1 MNLQQVVLPKSYAN
15 GFGRRRGGDRNFKT
29 RLENKSPSGKSNA
42 GRIPNAAGGKVGCP
56 SHDRLV
62 YLVTCLIG
70 HPGEFHVK
78 NGSIFTGIFHATDA
92 ERDFVNQQF
101 QDAVVTKDSLARE
114 LQHAKQQEIMRDP
127 AIAQSHRVKME
138 RVGTLGS

>member
-1 MNLQQVVLPKSYAN
+1 MNLQEVVLPKSYAN
-15 GFGRRRGGDRNFKT
+15 GFGSRRGGDRNFKT
-29 RLENKSPSGKSNA
+29 RLENKLQSGKSNA

-70 HPGEFHVK
+70 HPVEVHVK

-92 ERDFVNQQF
+92 EKDFGIILIM
-101 QDAVVTKDSLARE
+101 ALWIKD
-114 LQHAKQQEIMRDP
+114 
-127 AIAQSHRVKME
+127 
-138 RVGTLGS
+138 GTL